1 MPARNGLQ
9 RQRVTYTCGGRITYV
24 SLVLPP
30 GQREVLCTSRA
41 RAALL
46 WETLQLKIEHF
57 FFRFLCPISV
67 GYCKVLPGSPCG
79 PTVACGQ
86 CAARQSSG
94 RARARRPG
102 QLSRQ
107 DGGTAGL
114 GLAGALLESERR
126 GRACAQ
132 LLAIGEAD
140 WGWSAVGRIERVAR
154 NDGVWLQESKH
165 VRFGCRF
172 VWAKVVHRRKKQ
184 NVAWARRW
192 LVVVVIRSGGVAA

>member
-67 GYCKVLPGSPCG
+67 GYCKVLPGSPCR
-79 PTVACGQ
+79 PTVAHRG
-86 CAARQSSG
+86 CAVQRRSG
-94 RARARRPG
+94 RVQARRPG
-102 QLSRQ
+102 QLGRQ
-107 DGGTAGL
+107 VGGAAGL
-114 GLAGALLESERR
+114 GLAGALLESVRC
-126 GRACAQ
+126 GRTCKR
-132 LLAIGEAD
+132 LLAIGGAD
-140 WGWSAVGRIERVAR
+140 WSWSAVGRLERVAR
-154 NDGVWLQESKH
+154 SDGV
-165 VRFGCRF
+165 
-172 VWAKVVHRRKKQ
+172 
-184 NVAWARRW
+184 
-192 LVVVVIRSGGVAA
+192 